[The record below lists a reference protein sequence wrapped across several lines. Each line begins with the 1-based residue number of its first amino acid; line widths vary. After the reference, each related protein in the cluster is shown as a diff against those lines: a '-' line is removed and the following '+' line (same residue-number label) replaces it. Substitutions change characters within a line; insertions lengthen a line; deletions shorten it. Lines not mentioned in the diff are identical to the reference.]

1 MNLQAAP
8 PNEGMMPVND
18 GYRPASDID
27 PPSAIVLYI
36 AAIAL
41 LLGAYTLVFAV
52 TLDEGVGTSLRI
64 ALSNVLPL
72 AMLSAATYRLLHRL
86 VLPRG
91 VLIQVSAHL
100 LLAPAFAG
108 LWYAATLLCQALIA
122 ATFTGMFEL
131 GRFSGIALV
140 WQLFQGIVLYAL
152 VAAITYALRGGR
164 LAAPVQLVTTSEPL
178 ERYLTRQGDELIP
191 IEVDE
196 IVLIRGAQDYAEVV
210 TRDGRAHL
218 VRMSL
223 SEFETR
229 LPRSRFL
236 RVHRSTIVNLAQ
248 LGRAEPIG
256 SGRLALHMSG
266 GQMVETSRSGAQS
279 LRSRVL

>member
-1 MNLQAAP
+1 MNLQATP
-8 PNEGMMPVND
+8 PNEGTMPAND
-18 GYRPASDID
+18 RYRPASDID

-36 AAIAL
+36 AATAL
-41 LLGAYTLVFAV
+41 LPGAYTLVFAV
-52 TLDEGVGTSLRI
+52 TLNEGIGTSLRI

-72 AMLSAATYRLLHRL
+72 ALLSAATYRLLRSL

-91 VLIQVSAHL
+91 VLIQASAHL
-100 LLAPAFAG
+100 ILAPAFAG
-108 LWYAATLLCQALIA
+108 FWYAATLISQALIA
-122 ATFTGMFEL
+122 AMSTGTFEL

-152 VAAITYALRGGR
+152 VAASTYALRGGR
-164 LAAPVQLVTTSEPL
+164 LAAPVQLVTAAEPL
-178 ERYLTRQGDELIP
+178 ERYLTRHGDELIP
-191 IEVDE
+191 IEVEE

-210 TRDGRAHL
+210 TRDGKAHL

-223 SEFETR
+223 SEFEIR

-266 GQMVETSRSGAQS
+266 GQTVETSRTGAQA

>member
-1 MNLQAAP
+1 MNLHATPSTDKMVPA
-8 PNEGMMPVND
+8 D
-18 GYRPASDID
+18 DRHSPASDID
-27 PPSAIVLYI
+27 PPSAIFLFI
-36 AAIAL
+36 AATAL

-52 TLDEGVGTSLRI
+52 TLNEVVGTSLQT

-72 AMLSAATYRLLHRL
+72 ALLSAGSYRFLRRL
-86 VLPRG
+86 VLPRS
-91 VLIQVSAHL
+91 VLFQASAHL

-108 LWYAATLLCQALIA
+108 LWYAATLICQALIA
-122 ATFTGMFEL
+122 ATFTGTFEL

-164 LAAPVQLVTTSEPL
+164 LASPVQLVTAAEPL
-178 ERYLTRQGDELIP
+178 ERYLTRLGDELIP
-191 IEVDE
+191 VEVEE
-196 IVLIRGAQDYAEVV
+196 IVIIRGAQDYAEVV
-210 TRDGRAHL
+210 TRDGKAHL

-223 SEFETR
+223 SEFEVR

-266 GQMVETSRSGAQS
+266 GQTVETSRTGAQA